1 MMLPEVGL
9 NYYRS
14 ASSRGPPTAGDLRA
28 TVMNHLVG
36 TGLSFA
42 DSGGGI
48 AYALSD

>member
-9 NYYRS
+9 NYYRRL
-14 ASSRGPPTAGDLRA
+14 AAGAAKAGDLRA
-28 TVMNHLVG
+28 TVVNHLVG

-48 AYALSD
+48 AYAPRD